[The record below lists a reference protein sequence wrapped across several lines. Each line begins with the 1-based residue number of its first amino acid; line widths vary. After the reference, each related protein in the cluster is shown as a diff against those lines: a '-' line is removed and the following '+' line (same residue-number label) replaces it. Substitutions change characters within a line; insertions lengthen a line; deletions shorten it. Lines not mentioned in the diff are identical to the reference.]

1 MDMTQNEYNAIEKK
15 MENPDEKVICP
26 RCGKELIYNRYF
38 NSVSVKCETEGCI
51 SESIRGL

>member
-1 MDMTQNEYNAIEKK
+1 MGMTNGEYDAIENK
-15 MENPDEKVICP
+15 MKNPNEKVICP
-26 RCGKELIYNRYF
+26 RCGKELIYKGYG

>member
-1 MDMTQNEYNAIEKK
+1 MTKNEYSNIENKIK
-15 MENPDEKVICP
+15 NPDKRVICP
-26 RCGKELIYNRYF
+26 RCGKELIYKKYG

>member
-1 MDMTQNEYNAIEKK
+1 MDMTQNEYSAIENK
-15 MENPDEKVICP
+15 MKNPDKRVICP
-26 RCGKELIYNRYF
+26 RCGKELLYKRYG